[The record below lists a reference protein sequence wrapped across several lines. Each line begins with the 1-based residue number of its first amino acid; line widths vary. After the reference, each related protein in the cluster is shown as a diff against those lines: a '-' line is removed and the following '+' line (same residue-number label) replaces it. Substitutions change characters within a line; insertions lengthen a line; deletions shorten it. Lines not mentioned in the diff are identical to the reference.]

1 MRKIFTALFIIVLFL
16 SYDYTTANIVEAA
29 KKAPKSQV
37 ANNSNEIVSVL
48 PKRGDIAIIVE
59 GDDEQFVRI
68 AESRI
73 IDSLIGK
80 GYRVVDEA
88 KMKQA
93 KLAATKAQAARY
105 AMQGNVAAI
114 LKLNHHYSCAAT
126 IVARVQVGQP
136 VQNQFNLYTGNA
148 SVAILAVTS
157 NGTKLGGKTSLSKQV
172 AYTEYETQVKS
183 IEAAVDDGMKQLY

>member
-1 MRKIFTALFIIVLFL
+1 MRKIFVALLIVVLFM
-16 SYDYTTANIVEAA
+16 TCGAEAA
-29 KKAPKSQV
+29 KKKTKKSSAAKNTTV
-37 ANNSNEIVSVL
+37 DTSTEPDSVL
-48 PKRGDIAIIVE
+48 PKRGDIAIVVE
-59 GDDEQFVRI
+59 GDDEQFVKI
-68 AESRI
+68 AESKI
-73 IDSLIGK
+73 IDSLISH

-93 KLAATKAQAARY
+93 KLAATRAQAARY

-114 LKLNHHYSCAAT
+114 LKLNHNYSCAAT
-126 IVARVQVGQP
+126 VIARVQVGSP

-148 SVAILAVTS
+148 SIAILAVTS

-183 IEAAVDDGMKQLY
+183 VEAAVEEGMAQLY

>member
-1 MRKIFTALFIIVLFL
+1 MRKIFAVLLIFVVLMSCTA
-16 SYDYTTANIVEAA
+16 EAA
-29 KKAPKSQV
+29 KKKSKSSSSSKSSAVTTAPD
-37 ANNSNEIVSVL
+37 SVL
-48 PKRGDIAIIVE
+48 PKRGDIAILVE
-59 GDDEQFVRI
+59 GDEEQFVKL
-68 AESRI
+68 AESKI
-73 IDSLIGK
+73 IDSLISH

-93 KLAATKAQAARY
+93 KLAATRAQAARY

-126 IVARVQVGQP
+126 VIARVQVAQP
-136 VQNQFNLYTGNA
+136 VQNQFSLYTGNA
-148 SVAILAVTS
+148 TAAIIAVTS

-183 IEAAVDDGMKQLY
+183 LEAAVEEGMQQLY

>member
-1 MRKIFTALFIIVLFL
+1 MRKIFVALLIISLLMSCTA
-16 SYDYTTANIVEAA
+16 EAA
-29 KKAPKSQV
+29 KKKTKKSS
-37 ANNSNEIVSVL
+37 ANQKATTTASTELDTVL

-59 GDDEQFVRI
+59 GDDEQFVKI

-73 IDSLIGK
+73 IDSLISHGH
-80 GYRVVDEA
+80 RVVDEA

-93 KLAATKAQAARY
+93 KLAATRAQAARY

-114 LKLNHHYSCAAT
+114 LKLNHNYSCAAT
-126 IVARVQVGQP
+126 VIARVQVGSP

-183 IEAAVDDGMKQLY
+183 LEAAVDDGMQQLY